1 MCQSELKC
9 LLPRKIQSQERER
22 SHLILSD
29 LLLPRTNVD
38 HWEALYIHSYIGD
51 LWSHDID
58 LKLLYINNLYIYI
71 YSIFLCLWYAISLS
85 VFQRSNTRPAEYHEG
100 SGTLLE
106 TTPWA
111 FNALM
116 EESDAVR
123 RTSVGSR

>member
-1 MCQSELKC
+1 MQYIK
-9 LLPRKIQSQERER
+9 
-22 SHLILSD
+22 D
-29 LLLPRTNVD
+29 LC
-38 HWEALYIHSYIGD
+38 
-51 LWSHDID
+51 
-58 LKLLYINNLYIYI
+58 IYI
-71 YSIFLCLWYAISLS
+71 YSIFLCPWYVISLS
-85 VFQRSNTRPAEYHEG
+85 IFQRSNTGPPEYHEG

>member
-1 MCQSELKC
+1 MSMVCY
-9 LLPRKIQSQERER
+9 LPQCFSKIEYQAQ
-22 SHLILSD
+22 
-29 LLLPRTNVD
+29 
-38 HWEALYIHSYIGD
+38 
-51 LWSHDID
+51 
-58 LKLLYINNLYIYI
+58 
-71 YSIFLCLWYAISLS
+71 
-85 VFQRSNTRPAEYHEG
+85 EYHEG